1 MSTLGLIALVVGAIW
16 LAGVSF
22 VLILLTRQLDLL
34 RAWAVEQTAN
44 PSDGLEVGADVP
56 KRFSTVES
64 REAVE
69 PIYLLFLGGNC
80 QPCREFALEAR
91 DSSRLQEMR
100 GRHGMVAV
108 VTGTDAQAE
117 DLIALLPSWFTT
129 VQGSHASEL
138 MRGFEVMQT
147 PSIFEIEGGK
157 VTGRAV
163 AGYGLTNFLNLIDAR
178 EASDAAKFAGTA
190 GGNSDNLQVTVTAGR
205 EASP

>member
-56 KRFSTVES
+56 KLFSTLENRVT
-64 REAVE
+64 VE

-100 GRHGMVAV
+100 GRYGMVAV

-117 DLIALLPSWFTT
+117 DLTALLPPWFTT

-190 GGNSDNLQVTVTAGR
+190 GGNPDNLQVTVTAGR